1 MATPLKIKD
10 ANGNIQQL
18 TTTDENY
25 VAYQVGLHL
34 STADSAEVGSLNRST
49 GGDTVGTFSNTFFN
63 QPSEHILPQVLLL
76 ELPTLQFIKQTVLQQ
91 KQTQMSSLL

>member
-49 GGDTVGTFSNTFFN
+49 GGDTVGTFSNTFF
-63 QPSEHILPQVLLL
+63 
-76 ELPTLQFIKQTVLQQ
+76 
-91 KQTQMSSLL
+91 